1 MKNVFLIA
9 MLSFIGSHSLGAIV
23 KSAKLDAS
31 GANILI
37 DVVYGGGC
45 AKHDFMLKLDGCYE
59 SYPVQ
64 CEAKLID
71 QTVDY
76 CEALISDT
84 VVIPLAKYGLN
95 DSYYQRGS
103 LTITGDIDFET
114 KKPSVVKVKLP

>member
-1 MKNVFLIA
+1 MKKAFLIA
-9 MLSFIGSHSLGAIV
+9 IISLINSHSFAAIV

-31 GANILI
+31 EKNILI

-45 AKHDFMLKLDGCYE
+45 AKHDFALKLDGCYE

-64 CEAKLID
+64 CEAKLVD

-76 CEALISDT
+76 CEALVSDT

-95 DSYYQRGS
+95 DSYYQHGS
-103 LTITGDIDFET
+103 LTITGDIDWQT
-114 KKPSVVKVKLP
+114 KKPSSVKVTLP